1 MFTYPICP
9 PPCRFNTTPRRL
21 LVAYLFKMARIKA
34 FQYTAARRRLETAKR
49 RSALCSCFN
58 TQPPEGGW
66 AIIGTAPSGAVN
78 VSTHSR
84 PKAAGLWAFVLVDK
98 CLFQHT
104 AARRRLG
111 QITCRFNAIIR
122 RFNTQPPE
130 GGWIN
135 ALRVSFNKSLF
146 QHTAARRRLRPPADV
161 PKNRMA
167 VSTHSRPKAAAS
179 RATTQADGYALFQ
192 HTAARRRLPGVSR

>member
-84 PKAAGLWAFVLVDK
+84 PKAAG
-98 CLFQHT
+98 
-104 AARRRLG
+104 AAADLAEARAAG
-111 QITCRFNAIIR
+111 
-122 RFNTQPPE
+122 FNTQPPE
-130 GGWIN
+130 GGWVWLDCSWVN
-135 ALRVSFNKSLF
+135 PYSFNTQPPEGGWGKSL
-146 QHTAARRRLRPPADV
+146 ADLT
-161 PKNRMA
+161 P
-167 VSTHSRPKAAAS
+167 
-179 RATTQADGYALFQ
+179 
-192 HTAARRRLPGVSR
+192 